1 MKGLIWGLYAAF
13 FVLMGVTYYVA
24 RTVND
29 GLVEPHYYE
38 KSLEF
43 FSKKQTKGPLPSETS
58 SADCGIDRGPCAI
71 KTAGGEV
78 IFSITPTPVK
88 AMEELTFR
96 LVVGPDP
103 HVTTGLT
110 VDLSMPGMY
119 MGKNQI
125 LLGRSPDGTY
135 TGKGV
140 IPRCPSG
147 GRLWRATVEIPEKG
161 EVSFTFNVAY

>member
-1 MKGLIWGLYAAF
+1 VKGLIWGLYAAF

-29 GLVEPHYYE
+29 GLVEHHYYE

-43 FSKKQTKGPLPSETS
+43 FSKKQTQGTMRSETS
-58 SADCGIDRGPCAI
+58 FPDCEIDRGLCSK
-71 KTAGGEV
+71 KTGRTEV
-78 IFSITPTPVK
+78 NFAITPKPVR
-88 AMEELTFR
+88 AMEELEFH
-96 LVVGPDP
+96 LVVSPDP
-103 HVTTGLT
+103 RLTTGLT
-110 VDLSMPGMY
+110 INLGMPGMH

-125 LLGRSPDGTY
+125 LLGRNPDGTY

-147 GRLWRATVEIPEKG
+147 RKLWKATVQLPKEG
-161 EVSFTFNVAY
+161 EVSFTFNVTY